1 LQSVDGT
8 KENQMIKINLI
19 PVFFAPK
26 TEIKTIGTLL
36 TLNGVD
42 YELSDLPDGAEACH
56 PVLGRVTRM
65 GNDYEMTVILGHGN
79 PAPESVRFPTPLEI
93 TSDFTFEYEY
103 GEVAN
108 VVAE

>member
-1 LQSVDGT
+1 
-8 KENQMIKINLI
+8 MIKINFN

-42 YELSDLPDGAEACH
+42 YELSDLPDGAEANH
-56 PVLGRVTRM
+56 PVLGCVTRA
-65 GNDYEMTVILGHGN
+65 GNDYEMTVILGHGSK
-79 PAPESVRFPTPLEI
+79 APESVRFPAPLEI
-93 TSDFTFEYEY
+93 ASDFNFEYDY
-103 GEVAN
+103 DEVVN